1 MWARGGESSLCQ
13 ATRVRR
19 RKAVES
25 RIEQAAP
32 KSGDDLG
39 AGAIHPRPPTASVN
53 TRQIWMSIHT
63 IVPLKQGVTGFMPL
77 VLLNN

>member
-53 TRQIWMSIHT
+53 TRQIWMST
-63 IVPLKQGVTGFMPL
+63 IVPLKQGVIGFTPL